1 LGADANRCYSS
12 EALISD
18 LRFLIPD
25 LRHLASAMSTLIISP
40 GPLVGHTTV
49 PADKSITH
57 RSLLFGAIALGV
69 SRVRN
74 YLDSGDTRATLAT
87 VRKLGIMVEE
97 SQPREW
103 LVRGRG
109 LQGLQE
115 PEQVIDCV
123 NSGTTARLLAGL
135 LAGQDFH
142 SVLVGSEQL
151 RKRPM
156 ARVVEPL
163 RQMGA
168 DIGGRDKGRLLPL
181 SIRGKQLGGID
192 YAMPVASAQVKSSLL
207 LAGLY
212 SDGLIVVREPGP
224 ARDHTERMLISM
236 GAPIH
241 RRGPVISSESPKQ
254 PLKPLDVMIP
264 GDFSSAAFLLAAGVV
279 VPDSAISIA
288 NVGVNPTRRGLLDL
302 LVEMGADVS
311 MDNWLESGGEP
322 TGDLHARYSELRSL
336 TVGGVD
342 IVTLIDELPVFAL
355 IATQAQGQTVVK
367 DAAELRVKETD
378 RIATTVSELR
388 KLGAQI
394 EETPD
399 GFIVEGPTPLHG
411 ARVDSHGDHRLAMAL
426 AVAGLLAEGVTA
438 IKDAEC
444 IADSFPGFERTLTR
458 LGAQM
463 E

>member
-1 LGADANRCYSS
+1 
-12 EALISD
+12 
-18 LRFLIPD
+18 
-25 LRHLASAMSTLIISP
+25 MSTLIIAP

-74 YLDSGDTRATLAT
+74 YLDSGDTRATLTALRT
-87 VRKLGIMVEE
+87 LGIEVEE
-97 SQPREW
+97 SQPGEW
-103 LVRGRG
+103 LIRGRG
-109 LQGLQE
+109 LRGLLE
-115 PEQVIDCV
+115 PEQAIDCL

-142 SVLVGSEQL
+142 SVLVGSDQL

-163 RQMGA
+163 RHMGA
-168 DIGGRDKGRLLPL
+168 DIAGRDQGRQLPL
-181 SIRGKQLGGID
+181 SIRGNQLNGID

-212 SDGLIVVREPGP
+212 SMGLTVVREPGP

-241 RRGPVISSESPKQ
+241 RQGSAISSESPNQ
-254 PLKPLDVMIP
+254 PLIPFDMIIP
-264 GDFSSAAFLLAAGVV
+264 GDFSSAAFLLAAGVA
-279 VPDSAISIA
+279 VPNSAISIVD
-288 NVGVNPTRRGLLDL
+288 VGVNPTRRGLLDL
-302 LVEMGADVS
+302 LVEMGAEVS

-322 TGDLHARYSELRSL
+322 TGDLHIRHSELHSV
-336 TVGGVD
+336 TIGGAD

-355 IATQAQGQTVVK
+355 IATQAHGQTVVK

-388 KLGAQI
+388 KMGAQI

-399 GFIVEGPTPLHG
+399 GFVVEGPTLLHG
-411 ARVDSHGDHRLAMAL
+411 ARVNSHGDHRLAMAL
-426 AVAGLLAEGVTA
+426 AVAGLLADGVTS
-438 IKDAEC
+438 IEDVDC
-444 IADSFPGFERTLTR
+444 IADSFPGFERTLMR
-458 LGAQM
+458 LGAQI